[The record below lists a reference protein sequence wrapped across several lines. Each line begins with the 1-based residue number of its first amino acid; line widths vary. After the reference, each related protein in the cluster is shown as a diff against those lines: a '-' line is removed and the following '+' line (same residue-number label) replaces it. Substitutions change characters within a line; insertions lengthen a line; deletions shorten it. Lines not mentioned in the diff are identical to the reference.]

1 MGSVQVGAF
10 LFAHNAEVLLKLFA
24 DFRANGVFT
33 AIAGACQLILGQFVD
48 DFDARQSERQ

>member
-1 MGSVQVGAF
+1 MYV
-10 LFAHNAEVLLKLFA
+10 HHAEVLLKLFA

-48 DFDARQSERQ
+48 DFDARQSERR